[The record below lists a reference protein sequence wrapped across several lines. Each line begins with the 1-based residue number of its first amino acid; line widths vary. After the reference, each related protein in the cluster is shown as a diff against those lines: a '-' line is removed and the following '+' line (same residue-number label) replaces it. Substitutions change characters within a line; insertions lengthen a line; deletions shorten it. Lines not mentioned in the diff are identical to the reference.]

1 MQVRRFRFSEALA
14 FALVT
19 AALACPTTA
28 RAQAC
33 CAGAGALT
41 PGRLAPHEDALVGI
55 QSRASSVVGS
65 FDDGGRYAAS
75 PRGVGELDFEQDLFG
90 ALRVLRHGQVA
101 LLVPFV
107 ETRRR
112 TPSDGAAFGGGIGD
126 VNLSARYDFFLAGV
140 SRTLP
145 GIALLGGV
153 TLPTGT
159 PVESARRSLAVDA
172 TGVGAF
178 QGNFGVALEQ
188 SFGAWLLNLTALV
201 AKRAGRNV
209 QGVDETLG
217 TQLVTIAGV
226 AHSFPNDAALA
237 AFASYSIE
245 GDATIN
251 GADAAGSARRIFL
264 ASVSGVWPITDH
276 WRIQGSI
283 FTNPPFSSFGRN
295 MPATSGLTYT
305 LVRSWM

>member
-1 MQVRRFRFSEALA
+1 MA
-14 FALVT
+14 FAFVL
-19 AALACPTTA
+19 AALAWPAEA

-33 CAGAGALT
+33 CAGTGALT
-41 PGRLAPHEDALVGI
+41 PGRLALHEDALVGV
-55 QSRASSVVGS
+55 QSRAASVVGS
-65 FDDGGRYAAS
+65 FDDGGHFTGS
-75 PRGVGELDFEQDLFG
+75 PRGVGELDFEQDVFG
-90 ALRVLRHGQVA
+90 ALRLLKRGQVA

-112 TPSDGAAFGGGIGD
+112 TPTDGAAFGGGVGD
-126 VNLSARYDFFLAGV
+126 VNMSARYDFSLAGV

-159 PVESARRSLAVDA
+159 PVESARRPLAVDS

-188 SFGAWLLNLTALV
+188 TFGAWLVNVTALV
-201 AKRAGRNV
+201 AKRAGRSV

-226 AHSFPNDAALA
+226 AYSFTNDAALA
-237 AFASYSIE
+237 AFASYSLE

-251 GADAAGSARRIFL
+251 GADANGSGRRAL
-264 ASVSGVWPITDH
+264 LVSAAGVWPIDDH

-283 FTNPPFSSFGRN
+283 FANPPISSFGRN
-295 MPATSGLTYT
+295 MPATTGFTYT